1 MNLTSHTTKL
11 IFCALLLGSVI
22 CFDSAALAQPQYA
35 SAKTK
40 EVIEKMIIAHG
51 GIQKWREAKTLR
63 FDNIFFNPAAG
74 QMEWSSPWWV
84 SHEVIDLK
92 KRRTYHDWPLDQAQ
106 LAYDGE
112 KVWTIGW
119 KTANMPK
126 FQAMFFFYFVSLPWL
141 TQDANVRLG
150 VPGKGKLPG
159 SAKDYLTVE
168 MGFAAAPTVGKT
180 AKDFYKL
187 YIDPDTYL
195 LQAYEYGIGFG
206 ALLDAMG
213 LPADQEVFGPILRIH
228 DKFITVAGLKFPAE
242 FHTTALDGSQTYGH
256 HVVINYS
263 LREAFDE
270 TRMKMPA
277 AAVIDQSR
285 AERQPAKK

>member
-1 MNLTSHTTKL
+1 MKRTVRITKL
-11 IFCALLLGSVI
+11 IFCILLLGRVIVLDSVT
-22 CFDSAALAQPQYA
+22 LAQPQYA

-40 EVIEKMIIAHG
+40 EVIEKMINAHG
-51 GIQKWREAKTLR
+51 GLQKWQEAKTLS
-63 FDNIFFNPAAG
+63 FDNLFFNPLAG
-74 QMEWSSPWWV
+74 QMEWTSPWWA

-92 KRRTYHDWPLDQAQ
+92 KRRAYHDWPLDQAQ

-119 KTANMPK
+119 KIENMPK
-126 FQAMFFFYFVSLPWL
+126 SQAMSFFYSVSLPWL
-141 TQDANVRLG
+141 TQDTNVRLG
-150 VPGKGKLPG
+150 ELGKAKLPG
-159 SAKDYLTVE
+159 FTKNYLTVPV
-168 MGFAAAPTVGKT
+168 GFAAAPTVGKT

-195 LQAYEYGIGFG
+195 LQAYEYSMGFG

-213 LPADQEVFGPILRIH
+213 LPEEQEVFGPILRIN

-270 TRMKMPA
+270 ARMKMPA